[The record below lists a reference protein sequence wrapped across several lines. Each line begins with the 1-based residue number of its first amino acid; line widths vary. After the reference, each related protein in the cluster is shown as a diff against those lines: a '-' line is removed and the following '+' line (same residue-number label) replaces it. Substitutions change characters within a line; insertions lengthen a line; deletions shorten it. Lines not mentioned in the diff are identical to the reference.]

1 MLLRD
6 GTTPL
11 GINDDSS
18 SFVAAR
24 EREFNEINA
33 AEPGVCDEPT
43 HRTRSANRHAMYTAI
58 GSRFGSR
65 RPPPPPPPRAEYF
78 RFRFWE
84 SDDDD
89 DVSGVR
95 GVDRIGEYR
104 KEDDRDMDC
113 GIEVEENDSGTY
125 VDYLYGRMTK
135 ERLDW
140 M

>member
-43 HRTRSANRHAMYTAI
+43 HSGHDPQIATRDIYGYWIRIEARAI
-58 GSRFGSR
+58 LLLLLLSVF
-65 RPPPPPPPRAEYF
+65 RAEYF
-78 RFRFWE
+78 RFHFWE
-84 SDDDD
+84 LDDDD
-89 DVSGVR
+89 DMSGVR

-104 KEDDRDMDC
+104 PRKEDDREDDRDWDYRILL
-113 GIEVEENDSGTY
+113 GRRKKGEGEVFI
-125 VDYLYGRMTK
+125 
-135 ERLDW
+135 
-140 M
+140 

>member
-58 GSRFGSR
+58 GSRFGSQ

-84 SDDDD
+84 LDDDD
-89 DVSGVR
+89 DVSVVR
-95 GVDRIGEYR
+95 GVDRI
-104 KEDDRDMDC
+104 DRRISK
-113 GIEVEENDSGTY
+113 GG
-125 VDYLYGRMTK
+125 
-135 ERLDW
+135 
-140 M
+140 

>member
-43 HRTRSANRHAMYTAI
+43 HSGHDPQIATRDIYGYWIRIEARAI
-58 GSRFGSR
+58 LLLLLLLPVF
-65 RPPPPPPPRAEYF
+65 RAEYF

-84 SDDDD
+84 LDDDD
-89 DVSGVR
+89 DMSGVR

-104 KEDDRDMDC
+104 PRKEDDREDDRDWDYRILL
-113 GIEVEENDSGTY
+113 GRRKKRKGEVFI
-125 VDYLYGRMTK
+125 
-135 ERLDW
+135 
-140 M
+140 

>member
-43 HRTRSANRHAMYTAI
+43 HSGHDPQIATRDIYGYWIRIEARAI
-58 GSRFGSR
+58 LLLLLLFVF
-65 RPPPPPPPRAEYF
+65 RAEYF

-84 SDDDD
+84 LDDDDD
-89 DVSGVR
+89 DVWRRSYR
-95 GVDRIGEYR
+95 SANIGLER
-104 KEDDRDMDC
+104 RMIVI
-113 GIEVEENDSGTY
+113 GIIGFY
-125 VDYLYGRMTK
+125 
-135 ERLDW
+135 
-140 M
+140 

>member
-43 HRTRSANRHAMYTAI
+43 HSGHDPQIATRDIYGYWIRIEARAI
-58 GSRFGSR
+58 LLLLLLSVF
-65 RPPPPPPPRAEYF
+65 RAEYF

-84 SDDDD
+84 LDDDD
-89 DVSGVR
+89 DVWRRSYR
-95 GVDRIGEYR
+95 SANIGLER
-104 KEDDRDMDC
+104 RMIVI
-113 GIEVEENDSGTY
+113 GIIGFY
-125 VDYLYGRMTK
+125 
-135 ERLDW
+135 
-140 M
+140 

>member
-43 HRTRSANRHAMYTAI
+43 HSGHDPQIATRDIYGYWIRIEARAI
-58 GSRFGSR
+58 LLLLLLSVF
-65 RPPPPPPPRAEYF
+65 RAEYF

-84 SDDDD
+84 LDDDDD
-89 DVSGVR
+89 DVWRRSYRSVNIGLERRMIVR
-95 GVDRIGEYR
+95 MIVIGIIGFY
-104 KEDDRDMDC
+104 
-113 GIEVEENDSGTY
+113 
-125 VDYLYGRMTK
+125 
-135 ERLDW
+135 
-140 M
+140 

>member
-43 HRTRSANRHAMYTAI
+43 HSGHDPQIATRDIYGYWIRIEARAI
-58 GSRFGSR
+58 LLLLLPVF
-65 RPPPPPPPRAEYF
+65 RAEYF

-84 SDDDD
+84 LDDDD
-89 DVSGVR
+89 DDMFVASIVS
-95 GVDRIGEYR
+95 IGEYR
-104 KEDDRDMDC
+104 PRKKDDRDWDYRILL
-113 GIEVEENDSGTY
+113 GRWKEGEGEVFI
-125 VDYLYGRMTK
+125 
-135 ERLDW
+135 
-140 M
+140 